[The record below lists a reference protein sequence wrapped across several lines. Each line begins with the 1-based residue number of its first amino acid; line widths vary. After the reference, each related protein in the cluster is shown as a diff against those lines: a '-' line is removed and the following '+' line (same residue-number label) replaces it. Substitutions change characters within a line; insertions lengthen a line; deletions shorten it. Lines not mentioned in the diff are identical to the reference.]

1 MKQTKIAQ
9 ILTKLMSDKKI
20 RVTELARR
28 VSLPQPTVH
37 RIVSGVCE
45 HPHMSS
51 LKPLAAYF
59 GISIEQLKGHDHI
72 PWLDRI
78 ARVPMLN
85 WKDALQWPRKKE
97 SEEKPSHDLIL
108 TDAMV
113 STSAYALKVQD
124 ASMEPVFP
132 RNSTLIVDPEREY
145 QDRSLAVVKMSAHNE
160 AVFRQVRVDAGSIYL
175 KALSPD
181 FDQFKMTKL
190 GPQDKVLGV
199 VVQAKRDCV
208 EF

>member
-9 ILTKLMSDKKI
+9 ILTRLMADKKI

-37 RIVSGVCE
+37 RIVAGVCE

-51 LKPLAAYF
+51 LKPLAEFF
-59 GISIEQLKGHDHI
+59 GISVDQLKGHDHI

-78 ARVPMLN
+78 ARVPMVP
-85 WKDALQWPRKKE
+85 WKDVSQWSRKKDANE
-97 SEEKPSHDLIL
+97 KSELVI

-113 STSAYALKVQD
+113 SDAAYALKVPD
-124 ASMEPVFP
+124 ASMEPIFP
-132 RNSTLIVDPEREY
+132 RNSTLIVDPEREH
-145 QDRSLAVVKMSAHNE
+145 QDRSLAIVKVANHPE
-160 AVFRQVRVDAGSIYL
+160 AVFRQVRLDAGAVYL

-181 FDQFKMTKL
+181 FDQFKMAQL
-190 GPQDKVLGV
+190 GPQDKILGV
-199 VVQAKRDCV
+199 VVQAKRDCIDI
-208 EF
+208 

>member
-9 ILTKLMSDKKI
+9 ILNKLMSDKKI

-59 GISIEQLKGHDHI
+59 GITVDQLKGHDHI

-78 ARVPMLN
+78 ARVPMLS
-85 WKDALQWPRKKE
+85 WKDPLSWSRTKE
-97 SEEKPSHDLIL
+97 SDEHRDLVL

-113 STSAYALKVQD
+113 SGSAYALKVQD

-145 QDRSLAVVKMSAHNE
+145 QDRSLAIIKMGEHNE
-160 AVFRQVRVDAGSIYL
+160 AVFRQIRVDAGSVYL

-181 FDQFKMTKL
+181 FDQFKMAKL
-190 GPQDKVLGV
+190 GSQDKVLGV

-208 EF
+208 EL